1 MNLELIDKTAL
12 ISGSAKGMATGTEGT
27 GLSNGNLYFPKTFW
41 APRGNKTHTT
51 NFT

>member
-27 GLSNGNLYFPKTFW
+27 GLSNGNVYFPKIFLGG
-41 APRGNKTHTT
+41 ARE
-51 NFT
+51 